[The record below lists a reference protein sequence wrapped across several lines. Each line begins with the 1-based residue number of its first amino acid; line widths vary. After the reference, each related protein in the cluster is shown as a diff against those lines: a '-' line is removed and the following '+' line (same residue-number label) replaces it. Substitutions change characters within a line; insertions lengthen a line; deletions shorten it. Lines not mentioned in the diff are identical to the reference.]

1 MHQQTLISVNTG
13 GFVCVILD
21 WIFMEN
27 DMTATLKRIALTLA
41 RSKDFPNGSSQI
53 GYDFIAPLD
62 SNGHIDLPAWKKH
75 RRRMQRPAFFSR
87 RGRQDRI
94 AGAQGGQHRAWAVGV

>member
-1 MHQQTLISVNTG
+1 
-13 GFVCVILD
+13 
-21 WIFMEN
+21 
-27 DMTATLKRIALTLA
+27 MTATLKRIALTLA

-53 GYDFIAPLD
+53 GYDFIASLD
-62 SNGHIDLPAWKKH
+62 SNGHIDLPEEHERRAEGACGVGH